1 MVAPAPD
8 PLVTDRA
15 AFRARFPLP
24 DDMEARYG
32 LPGKSAFVEAFVG
45 ARDKVE
51 AAYYEIADRQTTPNE
66 RARKFLGAMLNPVL
80 GKPMRDPEQ
89 FYQTFGRLMRRAW
102 LSCSVGM
109 YGDDVQRVATEAER
123 LILAQVNTVDI
134 NWRPAVSRIARAG
147 GRGLIVEVG
156 TGRGNSVARLAT
168 LLPEARIVSLTI
180 SPEQH
185 DIVKGIVEEMGLSNV
200 EIRRAD
206 IFDPAATADL
216 VGEADAVGAI
226 EVVLHFPTARKLE
239 GMRLMTRLLKPGAPL
254 CIVDTMMT
262 APLGALAERYYA
274 NQCIYFGQREQYFDL
289 FAQADL
295 TPAAYVDYTPD
306 LYQTFRETTHVLR
319 RFRGDLREEF
329 GWVMSLLWPEVP
341 GTVYIQTLKNVRYV
355 HAVGLKN

>member
-1 MVAPAPD
+1 MAAPAPD

-24 DDMEARYG
+24 DDMEARYDV
-32 LPGKSAFVEAFVG
+32 LGKSAFLETFVA
-45 ARDKVE
+45 ARDEVE
-51 AAYYEIADRQTTPNE
+51 AAYYEVADRQTTPNE
-66 RARKFLGAMLNPVL
+66 RARKFLGAMLNPIL

-109 YGDDVQRVATEAER
+109 YGDDVQRVAGDAER

-180 SPEQH
+180 SPEQR
-185 DIVKGIVEEMGLSNV
+185 DIAQGIVKEMRLDNV
-200 EIRRAD
+200 EVRLAD
-206 IFDPAATADL
+206 VFDPAATADL

-226 EVVLHFPTARKLE
+226 EVVLHFPAARKLE

-254 CIVDTMMT
+254 CLVDS
-262 APLGALAERYYA
+262 AIAEPLGALSERYYA
-274 NQCIYFGQREQYFDL
+274 NQCIYFGQREQYFEL
-289 FAQADL
+289 FRQAGL

-306 LYQTFRETTHVLR
+306 LYQTFRETTRVLR
-319 RFRGDLREEF
+319 RHRAEMRQEF
-329 GWVMSLLWPEVP
+329 GWLMSVLWPEVP

-355 HAVGLKN
+355 HAVGLKD